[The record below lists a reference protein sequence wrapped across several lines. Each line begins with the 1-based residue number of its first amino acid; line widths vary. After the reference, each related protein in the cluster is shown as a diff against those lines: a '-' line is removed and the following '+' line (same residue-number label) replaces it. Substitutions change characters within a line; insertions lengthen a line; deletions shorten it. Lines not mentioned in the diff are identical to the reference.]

1 MFSFRSDIAEC
12 ICLYMERIIFPAFHS
27 NQFALVIICIVFFK
41 ASCLLIFFFFAII
54 VLGSLVDL
62 QRCLLH
68 SNLNYILGFFF
79 CSWWRKHNR
88 SSWKK
93 QCIFVWGNGELE
105 HSNNAQEG
113 LCRNQARNVQRSYSN
128 RRPACCELAPLT
140 RYQKRLTKWCS
151 YISCCDSNCPKG

>member
-41 ASCLLIFFFFAII
+41 ASCLLIFFFGHNSSRLSCGFAT
-54 VLGSLVDL
+54 LFASLEFEL
-62 QRCLLH
+62 
-68 SNLNYILGFFF
+68 YFGFFF

-105 HSNNAQEG
+105 HSNNAQKG